1 MREQRIPEQL
11 PAAIAENEL
20 GENMNESQTSPSP
33 GGQRSWIF
41 QVLTIGVVLAFVG
54 LPIFLNGGLKSER
67 AQWNAARAVRIF
79 RSGQQ
84 QTAIEMLTVAA
95 ANSDDPM
102 LDIQLA
108 QWQKELN
115 DCDSAIKICD
125 SILEQF
131 GVDSGQE
138 RTVEVRLDA
147 QAIGIVREAFRLKAE
162 CLILKDQK
170 ELALL
175 LISELGAS
183 YDTEEQNTPARKN
196 EMAYFRAL
204 CGREL
209 KQAERD
215 IRSVVYRP
223 RVAAGLDRMS
233 FTSQVCFS
241 IGLVARYTDQREMAV
256 KSLSNR
262 IEELKLESES
272 FSRKV
277 NLSLY
282 HLMKRFVPLDSEQ
295 YSQSNNGRKQ
305 MELVVD
311 ELAILR
317 AVKAL
322 LLEELGQSE
331 AASDERH
338 RIAELNRDAETLLN
352 ELPSDRFC
360 LNLLSMGA
368 QYLDT
373 SGYVHAVQGNRDLA
387 LRELNVAVTASE
399 ILLKSTKT
407 SLQNTAERV
416 NTGGY
421 LESARKTCAVIHNH
435 RMQVYEAESRLESAV
450 LDKARIVELEFE
462 PGDDLF

>member
-1 MREQRIPEQL
+1 MQGQRFPEQL

-20 GENMNESQTSPSP
+20 GENMNKSQTSSSP

-54 LPIFLNGGLKSER
+54 LPIFFNGGLKSER
-67 AQWNAARAVRIF
+67 AQWNAARAARLY
-79 RSGQQ
+79 RTGQQ
-84 QTAIEMLTVAA
+84 QTAVEMLAVAA
-95 ANSDDPM
+95 ADSDDPL

-108 QWQKELN
+108 QWQRELK
-115 DCDSAIKICD
+115 DCDSAIATCD
-125 SILEQF
+125 SILDRF
-131 GVDSGQE
+131 GVDSGRE

-147 QAIGIVREAFRLKAE
+147 KAIKVVRHAIRLKAE

-183 YDTEEQNTPARKN
+183 YDAEEQEEPEHKN
-196 EMAYFRAL
+196 EMAYYRAL

-215 IRSVVYRP
+215 IRSVVYKP
-223 RVAAGLDRMS
+223 RESVGLDRMS
-233 FTSQVCFS
+233 FTGQVCFS
-241 IGLVARYTDQREMAV
+241 IGLVARYTDQRELAV
-256 KSLSNR
+256 KSISNR
-262 IEELKLESES
+262 IEQLKLESEL
-272 FSRKV
+272 FSNKM
-277 NLSLY
+277 NLTLY
-282 HLMKRFVPLDSEQ
+282 ALMKRFVPLDSEL
-295 YSQSNNGRKQ
+295 YSQSNNDRKRI
-305 MELVVD
+305 EFVVD
-311 ELAILR
+311 ELATLR

-352 ELPSDRFC
+352 ELPSDRYC
-360 LNLLSMGA
+360 LYLLSMGA

-399 ILLKSTKT
+399 ILLESTKT

-416 NTGGY
+416 NTGEY
-421 LESARKTCAVIHNH
+421 LERARKTCAVIHNH
-435 RMQVYEAESRLESAV
+435 RMQVYEAESRLKSAASE
-450 LDKARIVELEFE
+450 KARIVELGFE
-462 PGDDLF
+462 PGNDLF